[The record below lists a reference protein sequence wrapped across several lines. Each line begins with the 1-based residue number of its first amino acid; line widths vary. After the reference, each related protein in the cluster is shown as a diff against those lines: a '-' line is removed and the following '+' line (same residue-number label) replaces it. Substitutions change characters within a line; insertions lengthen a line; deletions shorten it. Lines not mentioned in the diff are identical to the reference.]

1 MAEQGARVLTTMR
14 RLDLEVGGAPLEAVP
29 ELGLELGLVQREPAR
44 ACGTQGP

>member
-1 MAEQGARVLTTMR
+1 MR